1 MPLNNGWNDK
11 AVYSIAVCWKLWNYY
26 NSHIYFHFYFFDRW
40 FGKMVLRIDRRWA
53 LSHAVPI
60 DLWNRYLKN
69 AISSGENA
77 KYQAPWIEN
86 NRNKTTTQINFST
99 NKVLKVLRQ
108 RSFFYAL
115 GVSSCYGVSG
125 STYMEYLRKET
136 DSCSVRRR
144 NQHKPSFFA
153 LSPQMFRVRNSPW
166 GIIVSAP

>member
-1 MPLNNGWNDK
+1 MGLSININENTVEIEKPSCIIKLPDYMPLNNGWNDK

-40 FGKMVLRIDRRWA
+40 FGKMVLRIDGRWA
-53 LSHAVPI
+53 LNHTVLI
-60 DLWNRYLKN
+60 DLWKRYLKN

-86 NRNKTTTQINFST
+86 NRNKAATQRLISPRIRCWRCFG
-99 NKVLKVLRQ
+99 RGA
-108 RSFFYAL
+108 FFYAL
-115 GVSSCYGVSG
+115 GVSRCYGVSG

-144 NQHKPSFFA
+144 N
-153 LSPQMFRVRNSPW
+153 
-166 GIIVSAP
+166 